1 MNYKC
6 NQKKSVVRQWL
17 DDVSDARV
25 REHTRGM
32 YSPAK
37 QTREQ
42 VRRRIEQQLNE
53 RYKKHDD
60 I

>member
-6 NQKKSVVRQWL
+6 NQKSVFRQWL

-25 REHTRGM
+25 RDRTRGM
-32 YSPAK
+32 YSPIK
-37 QTREQ
+37 PSREQ
-42 VRRRIEQQLNE
+42 VRKRIERQLDE

>member
-6 NQKKSVVRQWL
+6 NQKSVVKQWL

-25 REHTRGM
+25 RDHTRGM
-32 YSPAK
+32 YSPVK
-37 QTREQ
+37 PSREQ
-42 VRRRIEQQLNE
+42 VRRRIERQLNE
-53 RYKKHDD
+53 RYKKYDD

>member
-6 NQKKSVVRQWL
+6 NQKSVVSQWL
-17 DDVSDARV
+17 DDLSDARV
-25 REHTRGM
+25 RDSTRGM

-37 QTREQ
+37 PTREQ
-42 VRRRIEQQLNE
+42 VRRRIERQLGE
-53 RYKKHDD
+53 RYKNHDD